1 MPVVK
6 KQDGWWWGTSHG
18 PYKTKQKA
26 IQVGQAAYA
35 SGYKEEVMEKNIV
48 GEFIGTLLH
57 SATLAHIKHLQAIGE
72 GSYATHKALGQYY
85 EDIVSLADTLA
96 EAIQGLTGTIIDG
109 YPDVFGNTPSAP
121 LEYLKSLQ
129 AYVQK
134 YREDMPQAS
143 EIQNEID
150 NIANLINSTIYKLTF
165 LR

>member
-6 KQDGWWWGTSHG
+6 KQDGWYWGSKG
-18 PYKTKQKA
+18 PFASKQKA

-35 SGYKEEVMEKNIV
+35 SGYKEETMEKNIV
-48 GEFIGTLLH
+48 GEFVGTLLH

-72 GSYATHKALGQYY
+72 GSYATHQALGQYY
-85 EDIVSLADTLA
+85 EDIIELADALA
-96 EAIQGLTGTIIDG
+96 EAIQGITGTIIDG

-121 LEYLKSLQ
+121 LEYLKSLK
-129 AYVQK
+129 AYVDK

>member
-6 KQDGWWWGTSHG
+6 KQDGWYWGSKG
-18 PYKTKQKA
+18 PFASKQKA

-35 SGYKEEVMEKNIV
+35 SGYKEEAMEKNII
-48 GEFIGTLLH
+48 GEFVGTLLH
-57 SATLAHIKHLQAIGE
+57 SATLTHIKHLQAIGE
-72 GSYATHKALGQYY
+72 GSYATHQALGQFY
-85 EDIVSLADTLA
+85 EEIVDLADTLA
-96 EAIQGLTGTIIDG
+96 EAIQGITGTIIDG

-121 LEYLKSLQ
+121 LEYLKSLK
-129 AYVQK
+129 AYVDK

>member
-1 MPVVK
+1 MLFRSSV
-6 KQDGWWWGTSHG
+6 
-18 PYKTKQKA
+18 
-26 IQVGQAAYA
+26 
-35 SGYKEEVMEKNIV
+35 
-48 GEFIGTLLH
+48 
-57 SATLAHIKHLQAIGE
+57 GE